1 MEPGNRKILV
11 YQPVYVWLGAAVLT
25 VLPEL
30 LVVFHDYETIIF
42 GGILMVVMI
51 FLPRGL
57 VRGILDL
64 WELRR
69 YKKKGGPSPAA

>member
-1 MEPGNRKILV
+1 MMC
-11 YQPVYVWLGAAVLT
+11 
-25 VLPEL
+25 
-30 LVVFHDYETIIF
+30 HDYEIIIF

-69 YKKKGGPSPAA
+69 YKKEGGASPVA

>member
-1 MEPGNRKILV
+1 M
-11 YQPVYVWLGAAVLT
+11 LT

-30 LVVFHDYETIIF
+30 LVVFHDYEIIIF